1 MYISDLIETV
11 ESSKVVVGSYT
22 LSYDRNRERFVIAQ
36 TLPGGEKDVFE
47 DINEEVAV
55 HKLLDLTGN

>member
-11 ESSKVVVGSYT
+11 EGSRVVVGSYT
-22 LSYDRNRERFVIAQ
+22 LSYNRKRERFVITQ
-36 TLPGGEKDVFE
+36 TLSDGEKAVFE
-47 DINEEVAV
+47 DINEEAAV